1 MQEVVKPNDVVFL
14 KNNIAVVLMDLE
26 RYKEAK
32 PYLIEAYYSSD
43 NARTKADYAFN
54 LAQMFEHLDDYK
66 SAIDF
71 MDTYVRL
78 NDSLNNAI
86 YTKNLSETEAKYQ
99 NEKREEQNILL
110 SERLKNKSLQIYFA
124 LFYIINFKLFCV
136 LRLVNL
142 RDMLRFI

>member
-1 MQEVVKPNDVVFL
+1 ME
-14 KNNIAVVLMDLE
+14 LE
-26 RYKEAK
+26 RYNEAK
-32 PYLIEAYYSSD
+32 SYLIEAYFSTG
-43 NARTKADYAFN
+43 NERTKADYAFN
-54 LAQMFEHLDDYK
+54 LAQLYEQLGDYK

-110 SERLKNKSLQIYFA
+110 GV
-124 LFYIINFKLFCV
+124 LF
-136 LRLVNL
+136 
-142 RDMLRFI
+142 